1 MTDDQV
7 RHRFLSQLTEDYT
20 GLWEL
25 TGTTGLPPLG
35 ELIRILD
42 GLVKDG
48 LVGIY
53 VGSKFTSEE
62 RMLSADEARRSIHNQ
77 AFWEWSAPERGEHI
91 RAFATPSGADLYIG
105 NRSQSGRILS

>member
-1 MTDDQV
+1 MTDAEV

-25 TGTTGLPPLG
+25 TGTAGLPPLG

-53 VGSKFTSEE
+53 TGSKFTSEE
-62 RMLSADEARRSIHNQ
+62 KMLSADEACRAIRNQ
-77 AFWEWSAPERGEHI
+77 AFWEWSAPSSGEHV
-91 RAFATPSGADLYIG
+91 RAFATRSGADVYFSKP
-105 NRSQSGRILS
+105 RMVR